1 MKSVVLA
8 EKPSVGRELAR
19 VLRCQKRENGYS
31 EGKEYI
37 VTWAMGH
44 LVELA
49 DPEKYDP
56 KYKSWSLAALPM
68 LPERMHLKVIRKTSK
83 QFNTVKRLLK
93 RDDTGTLVIATDA
106 GREGEL
112 VARWIMRLAGWK
124 GTVKRLW
131 ISSQTD
137 KAILDG
143 FKAIKEGRE
152 YENLFRAAESRAE
165 ADWLIGL
172 NITRALSC
180 KYDVRLSAGRVQ
192 TPTLAMI
199 VQRENEII
207 SFKPE
212 AFWTV
217 HADFGEY
224 TGLWTG
230 SGGGTRIKDQ
240 NRANAVAEKVRGV
253 EGKIVSVSK
262 KEKAVQPPLAYD
274 LTALQVDAN
283 RIYGYPAKKTLQ
295 ILQGLYE
302 RHKIVTYPRTDSRHI
317 TQDIVPT
324 IPARLKALDATP
336 LSKTARTLAE
346 SKPNPGKNFV
356 NDAKVSDHHALIPTE
371 ETVRL
376 DRLSGEERHIWE
388 MIARRFLEVLSP
400 PYKYLQ
406 IKIGTQVEGEMFIS
420 RGRKVLSPGW
430 RKVAGGAGHG
440 EEERE
445 EEDLVDQAL
454 KDHREGEVHRV
465 ASADVKQGWTKP
477 PPRYTEGT
485 LVAAMEHAGRFID
498 DKELKKSIEKGGLGT
513 PATRADIIEKII
525 ANYYVERSGK
535 ELIPT
540 SRGFELLELVPDS
553 LKSPELTARW
563 EQRLANIAEGGE
575 HYVGFVQDIRKE
587 TVRLVD
593 LVKNSTAEYRV
604 KGEST
609 SKCPLCGKPLYPLK
623 GKKGRKLLVCQ
634 GLSCGYEE
642 GEGRQGDG
650 RPSAKEKRIGRNLM
664 RQYGGGGTETTTFG
678 DLLKASQERKK
689 DQERKSEKK

>member
-1 MKSVVLA
+1 MKSIVLA

-19 VLRCQKRENGYS
+19 VLQCSTKEKGYS
-31 EGKEYI
+31 EGKDYI

-49 DPEKYDP
+49 DPEKYDQ
-56 KYKSWSLAALPM
+56 KYRHWSLNTLPM
-68 LPERMHLKVIRKTSK
+68 LPEKMQLKVIRKTSG
-83 QFNTVKRLLK
+83 QFNTVKKLLG
-93 RDDTGTLVIATDA
+93 RNDAGTLVIATDA

-124 GTVKRLW
+124 GPVKRLW

-137 KAILDG
+137 AAIRDG
-143 FKAIKEGRE
+143 FRTMRDGKE

-172 NITRALSC
+172 NVTRALSC

-192 TPTLAMI
+192 TPTLALI
-199 VQRENEII
+199 AQRENEIT

-212 AFWTV
+212 AFWNLY
-217 HADFGEY
+217 ADFGAY

-230 SGGGTRIKDQ
+230 PGGTTRFKDQ
-240 NRANAVAEKVRGV
+240 SRAREIAEKVTGKT
-253 EGKIVSVSK
+253 GKITGVDK
-262 KEKAVQPPLAYD
+262 KEKSVQPPLAYD

-283 RIYGYPAKKTLQ
+283 RVYGYPAKKTLQ

-302 RHKIVTYPRTDSRHI
+302 RHKIITYPRTDSRHI
-317 TQDIVPT
+317 TRDIVPT
-324 IPARLKALDATP
+324 IPARLKALDDTP
-336 LSKTARTLAE
+336 LAKTARALAE
-346 SKPNPGKNFV
+346 GAVNPGKNFV
-356 NDAKVSDHHALIPTE
+356 NDAKVTDHHALIPTE
-371 ETVRL
+371 ERVRL

-388 MIARRFLEVLSP
+388 LVVRRFLEVLSP

-406 IKIGTQVEGEMFIS
+406 IKITTQSEGENFIS
-420 RGRKVLSPGW
+420 RGRKVLQPGW
-430 RKVAGGAGHG
+430 RQVAGGSI
-440 EEERE
+440 RE
-445 EEDLVDQAL
+445 EEDDREDLQEQTL
-454 KDHREGEVHRV
+454 KDHAVGEEHPVV
-465 ASADVKQGWTKP
+465 SADVKQGWTKP

-485 LVAAMEHAGRFID
+485 LVAAMEHAGKFIS

-525 ANYYVERSGK
+525 SNYYVERSGK

-540 SRGFELLELVPDS
+540 SRGFELLELVPDT

-563 EQRLANIAEGGE
+563 EQRLSNIASGGE
-575 HYVGFVQDIRKE
+575 PHKAFVQDIRKE
-587 TVRLVD
+587 TGRLVD
-593 LVKNSTAEYRV
+593 LVKKSTARYTV
-604 KGEST
+604 KGDSAAR
-609 SKCPLCGKPLYPLK
+609 CPLCGKPLYPLQGK
-623 GKKGRKLLVCQ
+623 RGKKRLVCQ

-642 GEGRQGDG
+642 GDG
-650 RPSAKEKRIGRNLM
+650 RKEKRIGRSLM
-664 RQYGGGGTETTTFG
+664 HKYGGGGGAETTTFG

-689 DQERKSEKK
+689 GGKK